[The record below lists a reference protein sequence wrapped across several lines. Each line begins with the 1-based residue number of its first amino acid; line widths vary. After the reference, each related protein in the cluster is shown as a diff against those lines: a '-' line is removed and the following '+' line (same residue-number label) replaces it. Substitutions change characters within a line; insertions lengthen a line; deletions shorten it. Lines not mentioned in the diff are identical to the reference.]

1 MFHIMLSEICSRGSM
16 VRALRFKS
24 ERLPVLIQTARFCPS
39 GTSAPTLFKSS
50 EAKPSLSIR
59 PVGLPPRA
67 EICLLYTVL
76 KWNAGGELSASV
88 LLPNTSLLTKA
99 QLKLLCNFNVNG
111 QWFKVQM
118 QANQHLLLQLWIL
131 AKRIGS
137 ILISGNILDISPR
150 VSCMIVES
158 GLHLHPAG

>member
-16 VRALRFKS
+16 VRAVRFKS

-76 KWNAGGELSASV
+76 KWNARRASSTSV
-88 LLPNTSLLTKA
+88 LLPNSSLFTQA
-99 QLKLLCNFNVNG
+99 QFKLLCNSNVNG
-111 QWFKVQM
+111 QWFKCKQ
-118 QANQHLLLQLWIL
+118 I
-131 AKRIGS
+131 S
-137 ILISGNILDISPR
+137 IYFYNSGFWQSASVPY
-150 VSCMIVES
+150 
-158 GLHLHPAG
+158 

>member
-16 VRALRFKS
+16 VRALRFTS

-50 EAKPSLSIR
+50 EAKPSLSICL
-59 PVGLPPRA
+59 VGLAPRA

-88 LLPNTSLLTKA
+88 LLPNSSLFTQA
-99 QLKLLCNFNVNG
+99 QFKRLCNSNVNG
-111 QWFKVQM
+111 QWFKCKQ
-118 QANQHLLLQLWIL
+118 I
-131 AKRIGS
+131 S
-137 ILISGNILDISPR
+137 IYFYNSGFWQSASVPY
-150 VSCMIVES
+150 
-158 GLHLHPAG
+158 